1 MKSGYGFWTL
11 VSLVISSMVGTG
23 IFISFSFQAAY
34 VQNQPTILALWIV
47 GGLIALTG
55 ALSYSDISRLIPRSG
70 GEYAFLDKL
79 LHPSF
84 GFSAGFISVFAG
96 FAGPLAIA
104 SITLGEYALKSN
116 AFSGLDFEAFSM
128 GVFVLG
134 PAQCIGLL
142 TLLTLSACHSISL
155 RIGGKLQNS
164 LTLVK
169 LGILSVILIGAFTQ
183 GEEPINLSLDAAFWD
198 KTLDIG
204 FAEQLVWVWLAY
216 SGWNAAV
223 YVASEIP
230 DAKRLIPRALVI
242 GASFVTVL
250 YVMLTLAFMRSIPSE
265 AFFTGNDLELT
276 VIYESGKHLFG
287 QSLASN
293 LSLLVSISLLATLS
307 GMVIIGPR
315 VLKAMGE
322 DNRMLQYFAKTD
334 IKSQLPL
341 RAVWIQTGIA
351 CILILLPIQH
361 LVMSVGSSLSIMAT
375 LTVLSY
381 VEHSVRH
388 PNVERSVYFP
398 WIHILFILL
407 NIGMLILIVRQ
418 QGMQASLVMLLVS
431 LYLYARLN
439 RNQSTETIYPKS
451 NET

>member
-11 VSLVISSMVGTG
+11 VSLVVSSMIGTG
-23 IFISFSFQAAY
+23 IFISFSFQAAF

-55 ALSYSDISRLIPRSG
+55 ALSYSDVSRLVPRSG

-116 AFSGLDFEAFSM
+116 VFSGIQFEAISL
-128 GVFVLG
+128 GIFVIG
-134 PAQCIGLL
+134 PAQCIGVLVLL
-142 TLLTLSACHSISL
+142 ALSACHSISL
-155 RIGGKLQNS
+155 RIGGNVQKI
-164 LTLVK
+164 LTTVK
-169 LGILSVILIGAFTQ
+169 LSVLGFILIGAFAK
-183 GEEPINLSLDAAFWD
+183 GGEPINLTLDAVFWD

-242 GASFVTVL
+242 GASVVALL
-250 YVMLTLAFMRSIPSE
+250 YVLLTLAFMRSIPSE
-265 AFFTGNDLELT
+265 AFIAGDDLELT

-287 QSLASN
+287 PSMASN

-315 VLKAMGE
+315 VLKVMGE
-322 DNRMLQYFAKTD
+322 DNRMLNYFAKTD
-334 IKSQLPL
+334 DKSQLPL

-351 CILILLPIQH
+351 SLLILLPIQH
-361 LVMSVGSSLSIMAT
+361 LIMSVGSSLSIMAT

-381 VEHSVRH
+381 VEYSFRH
-388 PNVERSVYFP
+388 PTVKSSIFFP
-398 WIHILFILL
+398 WIHILFIIL
-407 NIGMLILIVRQ
+407 NVGMLILIVQQ

-439 RNQSTETIYPKS
+439 RNNDLTT
-451 NET
+451 

>member
-11 VSLVISSMVGTG
+11 VSLVVSSMIGTG
-23 IFISFSFQAAY
+23 IFISFSFQAAF
-34 VQNQPTILALWIV
+34 VQNQPTILALWLV
-47 GGLIALTG
+47 GGLIAITG
-55 ALSYSDISRLIPRSG
+55 ALSYSDVSRLIPRSG

-104 SITLGEYALKSN
+104 SITLGEYAIKSE
-116 AFSGLDFEAFSM
+116 AFSGIQFEAISL

-134 PAQCIGLL
+134 PAQCIGVLVLL
-142 TLLTLSACHSISL
+142 ALSACHSISL
-155 RIGGKLQNS
+155 RMGGSIQKI
-164 LTLVK
+164 LTTVK
-169 LGILSVILIGAFTQ
+169 LGVLGFILIGAFAK
-183 GEEPINLSLDAAFWD
+183 GGEPINLTLDSVFWD

-242 GASFVTVL
+242 GASVVAIL
-250 YVMLTLAFMRSIPSE
+250 YVLLTLAFMRSIPSE
-265 AFFTGNDLELT
+265 AFIAGDDLELT

-287 QSLASN
+287 PSMASN

-315 VLKAMGE
+315 VLKVMGE

-334 IKSQLPL
+334 DKSQLPL

-351 CILILLPIQH
+351 LLLILLPIQH
-361 LVMSVGSSLSIMAT
+361 LIMSVGSSLSIMAT

-381 VEHSVRH
+381 VEYSFRH
-388 PNVERSVYFP
+388 PGVKRSIFFP

-407 NIGMLILIVRQ
+407 NVGMLILIVRQ

-439 RNQSTETIYPKS
+439 RNNDLTPKQARS
-451 NET
+451 

>member
-11 VSLVISSMVGTG
+11 VSLVVSSMIGTG
-23 IFISFSFQAAY
+23 LFISFSFQAAF

-55 ALSYSDISRLIPRSG
+55 ALSYSDVSRLVPRSG

-116 AFSGLDFEAFSM
+116 VFSGMQFEAMSL

-134 PAQCIGLL
+134 PAQCIGVVVLL
-142 TLLTLSACHSISL
+142 ALSACHSISL
-155 RIGGKLQNS
+155 RIGGNVQKI
-164 LTLVK
+164 LTTVK
-169 LGILSVILIGAFTQ
+169 LGILGFILIGAFAK
-183 GEEPINLSLDAAFWD
+183 GGEPINLTLDSVFWD

-230 DAKRLIPRALVI
+230 DARRLIPRALVI
-242 GASFVTVL
+242 GASVVAIL
-250 YVMLTLAFMRSIPSE
+250 YVLLTLAFMRSIPSE
-265 AFFTGNDLELT
+265 AFVAGDDLELT

-287 QSLASN
+287 PSMASN

-315 VLKAMGE
+315 VLKVMGE

-334 IKSQLPL
+334 DKSQLPL

-351 CILILLPIQH
+351 CLLILLPIQH
-361 LVMSVGSSLSIMAT
+361 LIMSVGSS
-375 LTVLSY
+375 
-381 VEHSVRH
+381 
-388 PNVERSVYFP
+388 
-398 WIHILFILL
+398 
-407 NIGMLILIVRQ
+407 
-418 QGMQASLVMLLVS
+418 
-431 LYLYARLN
+431 
-439 RNQSTETIYPKS
+439 
-451 NET
+451 

>member
-11 VSLVISSMVGTG
+11 VSLVVSSMIGTG
-23 IFISFSFQAAY
+23 IFISFSFQAAF

-55 ALSYSDISRLIPRSG
+55 ALSYSDVSRLVPRSG

-116 AFSGLDFEAFSM
+116 VFSGMQFEAMSL

-134 PAQCIGLL
+134 PAQCIGVVVLL
-142 TLLTLSACHSISL
+142 ALSACHSISL
-155 RIGGKLQNS
+155 RIGGNVQKI
-164 LTLVK
+164 LTTVK
-169 LGILSVILIGAFTQ
+169 LGILGFILIGAFAK
-183 GEEPINLSLDAAFWD
+183 GGEPINLTLDSVFWD

-230 DAKRLIPRALVI
+230 DARRLIPRALVI
-242 GASFVTVL
+242 GASVVAIL
-250 YVMLTLAFMRSIPSE
+250 YVLLTLAFMRSIPSE
-265 AFFTGNDLELT
+265 AFVAGDDLELT

-287 QSLASN
+287 PSMASN

-315 VLKAMGE
+315 VLKVMGE

-334 IKSQLPL
+334 DKSQLPL

-351 CILILLPIQH
+351 CLLILLPIQH
-361 LVMSVGSSLSIMAT
+361 LIMSVGSSLSIMAT

-381 VEHSVRH
+381 VEYSFRH
-388 PNVERSVYFP
+388 PTVKRSIFFP

-407 NIGMLILIVRQ
+407 NVGMLILIVRQ
-418 QGMQASLVMLLVS
+418 QGMQASLIMLLVS

-439 RNQSTETIYPKS
+439 RNNDLTAKQA
-451 NET
+451 

>member
-1 MKSGYGFWTL
+1 MRSGYGFWTL
-11 VSLVISSMVGTG
+11 VSLVVSSMIGTG
-23 IFISFSFQAAY
+23 IFISFSFQAAF

-55 ALSYSDISRLIPRSG
+55 ALSYSDVSRLIPRSG

-116 AFSGLDFEAFSM
+116 VFSGMQFEAMSL

-134 PAQCIGLL
+134 PAQCIGVVVLL
-142 TLLTLSACHSISL
+142 ALSACHSISL
-155 RIGGKLQNS
+155 RIGGNVQKI
-164 LTLVK
+164 LTTVK
-169 LGILSVILIGAFTQ
+169 LGILGFILIGAFAK
-183 GEEPINLSLDAAFWD
+183 GGEPINLTLDSVFWD

-230 DAKRLIPRALVI
+230 DARRLIPRALVI
-242 GASFVTVL
+242 GASVVAIL
-250 YVMLTLAFMRSIPSE
+250 YVLLTLAFMRSIPSE
-265 AFFTGNDLELT
+265 AFVAGDDLELT

-287 QSLASN
+287 PSMASN
-293 LSLLVSISLLATLS
+293 LSLLASISLLATLS

-315 VLKAMGE
+315 VLKVMGE

-334 IKSQLPL
+334 DKSQLPL

-351 CILILLPIQH
+351 CLLILLPIQH
-361 LVMSVGSSLSIMAT
+361 LIMSVGSSLSIMAT

-381 VEHSVRH
+381 VEYSFRH
-388 PNVERSVYFP
+388 PTVKRSIFFP

-407 NIGMLILIVRQ
+407 NVGMLILIVRQ

-439 RNQSTETIYPKS
+439 RNNDLAPKQA
-451 NET
+451 

>member
-11 VSLVISSMVGTG
+11 VSLVVSSMIGTG
-23 IFISFSFQAAY
+23 IFISFSFQAAF

-55 ALSYSDISRLIPRSG
+55 ALSYSDVSRLIPRSG

-116 AFSGLDFEAFSM
+116 AFSGMQFEAISL

-134 PAQCIGLL
+134 PAQCIGVLVLL
-142 TLLTLSACHSISL
+142 ALSAFHSISL
-155 RIGGKLQNS
+155 RIGGNLQKI
-164 LTLVK
+164 LTAVK
-169 LGILSVILIGAFTQ
+169 LGVLGFILIGAFAK
-183 GEEPINLSLDAAFWD
+183 GGEPINLTLNSAFWD

-242 GASFVTVL
+242 GASAVAVL
-250 YVMLTLAFMRSIPSE
+250 YVLLTLAFMRSIPSE
-265 AFFTGNDLELT
+265 AFIAGDDLELT
-276 VIYESGKHLFG
+276 VIYESGKYLFG
-287 QSLASN
+287 PSMASN

-315 VLKAMGE
+315 VLKVMGE

-334 IKSQLPL
+334 DKSQLPV
-341 RAVWIQTGIA
+341 RAVWTQTGIA
-351 CILILLPIQH
+351 CLLILLPIQH
-361 LVMSVGSSLSIMAT
+361 LIMSVGSSLSIMAT

-381 VEHSVRH
+381 VEYSFRH
-388 PNVERSVYFP
+388 PTVKRSIFFP
-398 WIHILFILL
+398 WIHLLFILL
-407 NIGMLILIVRQ
+407 NVGMLTLIVRQ

-431 LYLYARLN
+431 LYLYARFN
-439 RNQSTETIYPKS
+439 RNNDLTPKQAKS
-451 NET
+451 S

>member
-11 VSLVISSMVGTG
+11 VSLVVSSMIGTG
-23 IFISFSFQAAY
+23 IFISFSFQAAF

-55 ALSYSDISRLIPRSG
+55 ALSYSDVSRLIPRSG
-70 GEYAFLDKL
+70 GEYTFLDKL

-104 SITLGEYALKSN
+104 SITLGEYALKSD
-116 AFSGLDFEAFSM
+116 ALSGFEFKPLTL

-134 PAQCIGLL
+134 PTQLIGILVLL
-142 TLLTLSACHSISL
+142 ALSAGHSISL
-155 RIGGKLQNS
+155 RIGGNLQKT
-164 LTLVK
+164 LTLIK
-169 LGILSVILIGAFTQ
+169 LGVLGFILIGAFSK
-183 GEEPINLSLDAAFWD
+183 GGEPINLTIDSVFWD

-242 GASFVTVL
+242 GASAVAIL
-250 YVMLTLAFMRSIPSE
+250 YILLTLAFMRSIPSE
-265 AFFTGNDLELT
+265 AFMASDNLELT

-287 QSLASN
+287 RAMASN

-322 DNRMLQYFAKTD
+322 DNQMLQYFAKTD
-334 IKSQLPL
+334 FKSQLPL
-341 RAVWIQTGIA
+341 RAVWIQTSIA
-351 CILILLPIQH
+351 CLLILLPIQH
-361 LVMSVGSSLSIMAT
+361 LIMSVGSSLSLMAT

-381 VEHSVRH
+381 VEYTFRH
-388 PNVERSVYFP
+388 ANVKRSIFFP

-407 NIGMLILIVRQ
+407 NVGMLILIVQQ

-439 RNQSTETIYPKS
+439 RN
-451 NET
+451 NELNLNAPNHES